1 MSNSKFIRIAE
12 VIEQKIETGEFPP
25 GSKLPTHRLLA
36 GELGTTPATV
46 AKAYKLLNDRGC
58 LESFIGRGTFVR
70 ANSELDKAIQAPDE
84 ETNFNF
90 SILQPC
96 LEINV
101 PALKNAYRQSAE
113 LLTPSVIGYVEH
125 SGHEV
130 HRTAGVK
137 WAKKY
142 GLEGANSDNMLLTN
156 GAQHALSL
164 LVDTLTKPGDTILV
178 ERLTYPGILAIVNI
192 SDRHVIGVDLD
203 EYGLCPEALVSAID
217 THQAAM
223 VIVIPSHQNPTGISM
238 PESRK
243 KEIARVINDKRVW
256 LVEDDIYCFLDD
268 EPVPP
273 IANFAPDY
281 TFHISALSKAISPA
295 MRCGYLKVPEN
306 QITAFNANIRTSI
319 WLASPI
325 NFIAA
330 TLLIESG
337 DAFRLAAQQREVA
350 NERQE
355 MVREIFTSI
364 EFTASGY
371 HIWLPLPAHW
381 QPDRFAM
388 EAKNRGVIVTSGSY
402 FCANNEST
410 PHVRLS
416 LMSIG
421 NEARLRDGLNQLQL
435 LLDSDINGFF
445 PY

>member
-1 MSNSKFIRIAE
+1 MSNSKFIHIAE
-12 VIEQKIETGEFPP
+12 VIKQKIETGEFPQ

-36 GELGTTPATV
+36 EELGTTPATV
-46 AKAYKLLNDRGC
+46 AKAYKLLSDRGC
-58 LESFIGRGTFVR
+58 LESFIGRGTFVKTK
-70 ANSELDKAIQAPDE
+70 SELDKAIQAPDE

-96 LEINV
+96 LERNV

-125 SGHEV
+125 SGYEA
-130 HRTAGVK
+130 HRSAGVK
-137 WAKKY
+137 WATKY
-142 GLEGANSDNMLLTN
+142 GLEGATSDNILLTN

-192 SDRHVIGVDLD
+192 SDRHIVGVDLD
-203 EYGLCPEALVSAID
+203 EYGLCPEALASAID
-217 THQAAM
+217 AHQAAM
-223 VIVIPSHQNPTGISM
+223 VIAIPSHQNPTGISM

-243 KEIARVINDKRVW
+243 KEIARVINDKKVW

-295 MRCGYLKVPEN
+295 MRCGYLKVPES
-306 QITAFNANIRTSI
+306 QITALNTNIRTNI
-319 WLASPI
+319 WIASPI

-337 DAFRLAAQQREVA
+337 DAFRLADQQREIA
-350 NERQE
+350 NERQK
-355 MVREIFTSI
+355 MVGEIFTSI
-364 EFTASGY
+364 EFKASGY

-421 NEARLRDGLNQLQL
+421 NQARLRDGLNKLQR
-435 LLDSDINGFF
+435 LLDSDINSFF
-445 PY
+445 RC